1 MKRETILSNARIVA
15 ADEIRRGSVLIRDG
29 LIADLSPSVSPS
41 ISPSISPG
49 ATATSEDLDG
59 DYLLPGVVELHTD
72 HLEYH
77 IAPRPGV
84 RWDPLPAVLASDAQ
98 LTASGATTVFDAVR
112 IGSGTTSTTDAT
124 AEAARRLAD
133 AVELAA
139 DAGLLR
145 ADHAIHVRCEVASPA
160 CLTSFAE
167 FADDPHVRLVSLMDH
182 TPGQRQY
189 ADLAAFKR
197 RLVGKGTV
205 TEDGFDAYVTPLIER
220 SERYA
225 DAHRAAI
232 AVLVNE
238 RGITLATHDDATSEH
253 VAQSVALGVVI
264 SEFPTTGAAAGAAGA
279 HGQRIVMG
287 APNIVRGGSQSGN
300 VAAAELLGLGLL
312 HILSSDYVPSS
323 PLQAV
328 FQLAADGELPLTDGV
343 RLVSGNPARAVGLD
357 DRGEIA
363 VGLRADLVRVRPHDL
378 PSTESHPRGQRV
390 PVVRRVYRQGE
401 PVA

>member
-1 MKRETILSNARIVA
+1 MKRETILSNARIVGQQ
-15 ADEIRRGSVLIRDG
+15 EILLGSVLIRDG
-29 LIADLSPSVSPS
+29 LIADLGS
-41 ISPSISPG
+41 G
-49 ATATSEDLDG
+49 ASTAGEDLGG

-77 IAPRPGV
+77 IAPRANV
-84 RWDPLPAVLASDAQ
+84 QWDPLPAVLASDAQ

-112 IGSGTTSTTDAT
+112 IGGGVGKRDAT
-124 AEAARRLAD
+124 VEAARRLAD
-133 AVELAA
+133 SIELAA

-145 ADHAIHVRCEVASPA
+145 ADHAIHVRCEVAA
-160 CLTSFAE
+160 EDCLNDFAE
-167 FADDPHVRLVSLMDH
+167 FTDDPHVRLVSLMDH

-189 ADLAAFKR
+189 ANLELFKR
-197 RLVGKGTV
+197 YYIAKGHV
-205 TEDGFDAYVTPLIER
+205 TEEGFDAFVTPLIER

-225 DAHRAAI
+225 DVHRAAI
-232 AVLVNE
+232 AKLASE
-238 RGITLATHDDATSEH
+238 RGITLAAHDDATPEH
-253 VAQSVALGVVI
+253 VAESVALGVRI
-264 SEFPTTGAAAGAAGA
+264 SEFPTTVLAASEADSR
-279 HGQRIVMG
+279 GQLIVMG

-328 FQLAADGELPLTDGV
+328 FQLAADGALALTAGV

-363 VGLRADLVRVRPHDL
+363 VGRRADLVRIQPHDL
-378 PSTESHPRGQRV
+378 PATEGHPRGVRV
-390 PVVRRVYRQGE
+390 PVVRGVYRQGE
-401 PVA
+401 RVS

>member
-1 MKRETILSNARIVA
+1 MKRETILSNARIVGRE
-15 ADEIRRGSVLIRDG
+15 EIPRGSVLIRDG
-29 LIADLSPSVSPS
+29 LIAD
-41 ISPSISPG
+41 ISSGGS
-49 ATATSEDLDG
+49 TAGDDQGG

-77 IAPRPGV
+77 IAPRANV
-84 RWDPLPAVLASDAQ
+84 QWDPLPAVLASDAQ

-112 IGSGTTSTTDAT
+112 IGSGVGERDAT
-124 AEAARRLAD
+124 VEAARLLAD
-133 AVELAA
+133 SIELAA

-145 ADHAIHVRCEVASPA
+145 ADHAIHVRCEVAA
-160 CLTSFAE
+160 EDCLNDFAQ

-189 ADLAAFKR
+189 ANLELFKR
-197 RLVGKGTV
+197 YYIAKGHV
-205 TEDGFDAYVTPLIER
+205 TEEGFDAFVTPLIER

-225 DAHRAAI
+225 DGHRTAI
-232 AVLVNE
+232 AKLASE
-238 RGITLATHDDATSEH
+238 RGITLAAHDDATPEH
-253 VAQSVALGVVI
+253 VAESVALGVRI
-264 SEFPTTGAAAGAAGA
+264 SEFPTTVLAASEADSR
-279 HGQRIVMG
+279 GQLIVMG

-328 FQLAADGELPLTDGV
+328 FQLAADGALGLTDGV
-343 RLVSGNPARAVGLD
+343 RLVSGNPARAAGLD

-363 VGLRADLVRVRPHDL
+363 VGQRADLVRVQPHDL
-378 PSTESHPRGQRV
+378 AATELHPRGRRV

-401 PVA
+401 RVS

>member
-1 MKRETILSNARIVA
+1 MKRETILSNARIIGR
-15 ADEIRRGSVLIRDG
+15 EELPHGSVLIRDG
-29 LIADLSPSVSPS
+29 LIAD
-41 ISPSISPG
+41 ISSG
-49 ATATSEDLDG
+49 ASAAGEDLGG
-59 DYLLPGVVELHTD
+59 DHLLPGVVELHTD

-77 IAPRPGV
+77 IAPRPTV
-84 RWDPLPAVLASDAQ
+84 QWDPLPAVLASDAQ

-112 IGSGTTSTTDAT
+112 IGSGFGKSDAT
-124 AEAARRLAD
+124 VEAARRLAD
-133 AVELAA
+133 SIELAV

-145 ADHAIHVRCEVASPA
+145 ADHSIHVRCEVAAPD
-160 CLTSFAE
+160 CLDAFAG

-189 ADLAAFKR
+189 ADLEVFKR
-197 RLVGKGTV
+197 FQIGRGNV
-205 TEDGFDAYVTPLIER
+205 TESGWDAFVTPLLER

-225 DAHRAAI
+225 DVHRRAI
-232 AVLVNE
+232 AGLATE
-238 RGITLATHDDATSEH
+238 RGVTLATHDDATPEH
-253 VAQSVALGVVI
+253 VAESVALGVVI
-264 SEFPTTGAAAGAAGA
+264 SEFPTTVIAADAAGSR
-279 HGQRIVMG
+279 GQRIVMG

-328 FQLAADGELPLTDGV
+328 FQLAADGALGLADGV

-363 VGLRADLVRVRPHDL
+363 VGQRADLVRIQPHDL
-378 PSTESHPRGQRV
+378 PATELHPRGRRV
-390 PVVRRVYRQGE
+390 PVIRRVYRQGE
-401 PVA
+401 RVA